1 MKIRVGWLMMRILLI
16 CIIATTLIS
25 GCAVEQQ
32 TVVDNLE
39 RSQVQAEESEA
50 PPVTQKA
57 AHYVEVKYRGSPVN
71 LAALGF
77 EYHNTD
83 ASSFIRGAWYD
94 KQNKYLVMNIDG
106 TYYNYCGVP
115 ESVWRGFKESESYG
129 RYFNAS
135 IKESFEYKNCVGP
148 DY

>member
-1 MKIRVGWLMMRILLI
+1 MKRILGWLLKILI
-16 CIIATTLIS
+16 VGFIAIALTS

-32 TVVDNLE
+32 PVGDNFGGA
-39 RSQVQAEESEA
+39 QKQAEETEL
-50 PPVTQKA
+50 PTVTQKA
-57 AHYVEVKYRGSPVN
+57 ANYVEVKYRSTPVN
-71 LAALGF
+71 LFAQGF

-94 KQNKYLVMNIDG
+94 KQNRYLVMNIDG

-115 ESVWRGFKESESYG
+115 EFVWRGFKESESYG
-129 RYFNAS
+129 RFFNAS
-135 IKESFEYKNCVGP
+135 IKESFEYKNCIGP

>member
-1 MKIRVGWLMMRILLI
+1 MKSILGWLLKIFLVGFLS
-16 CIIATTLIS
+16 IALTS
-25 GCAVEQQ
+25 SCAVEQQ
-32 TVVDNLE
+32 PVGDN
-39 RSQVQAEESEA
+39 SGGTQTQAEETEL
-50 PPVTQKA
+50 PTVTQKA
-57 AHYVEVKYRGSPVN
+57 ANYVEVKYRSTPVN
-71 LAALGF
+71 LFAQGF

-94 KQNKYLVMNIDG
+94 QQNRYLVMNIDG

-129 RYFNAS
+129 RFFNAS
-135 IKESFEYKNCVGP
+135 IKESFEYKNCIGP

>member
-1 MKIRVGWLMMRILLI
+1 MKIILGWLLKAFLI
-16 CIIATTLIS
+16 FFIATALTS
-25 GCAVEQQ
+25 GCAVEQH
-32 TVVDNLE
+32 TLVE
-39 RSQVQAEESEA
+39 KIEGSQPQAEERKT
-50 PPVTQKA
+50 PPVIQRA
-57 AHYVEVKYRGSPVN
+57 ANYVEVKYRATPVN
-71 LAALGF
+71 LASPGF

-83 ASSFIRGAWYD
+83 VSSFIRGAWYD
-94 KQNKYLVMNIDG
+94 KQNNYLVMNIDG